1 MTIMLIIAILLLP
14 ELLKSSREAQHRQQI
29 RARQEER
36 ARELAEHQA
45 ARTRE
50 MDRKQAERDHQIE
63 MKRTQA
69 AAQLEQLASL
79 RDQYIG
85 LAADLEEQISLCWQ
99 PDRKS
104 KLLDKQLKL
113 EQRLYNLD
121 SRIAKLWDVAYSH

>member
-1 MTIMLIIAILLLP
+1 MLIIVIIGILILP
-14 ELLKSSREAQHRQQI
+14 DLLKASRTAQQTEQI
-29 RARQEER
+29 RVRPEEK
-36 ARELAEHQA
+36 ARELAERQA
-45 ARTRE
+45 ARVRE
-50 MDRKQAERDHQIE
+50 MDRRQAERVRTAE
-63 MKRTQA
+63 LKRSQA
-69 AAQLEQLASL
+69 VTQLEQLNAL

-104 KLLDKQLKL
+104 KLIDKQLKL